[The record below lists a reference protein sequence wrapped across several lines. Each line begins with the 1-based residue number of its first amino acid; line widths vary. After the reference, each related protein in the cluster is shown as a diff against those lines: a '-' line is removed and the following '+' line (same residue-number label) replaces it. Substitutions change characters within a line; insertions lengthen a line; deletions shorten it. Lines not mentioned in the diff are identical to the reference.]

1 MTSRGLPLVAGPMI
15 SWADLASLGAGL
27 QRGARGVADGVT
39 DVLIG
44 HPMPSCAARNLDAD
58 NIACHHRSIN
68 ICCGG
73 DAGSLG
79 TGHPWRCRSWHVGGI
94 DSGMLRI
101 STPDYWNA
109 RGLVYVRASTDP
121 DPGLGTNRD
130 EDYVISGFKY
140 ATVNSVVCST
150 GQTNGTDCGLVTS
163 ALTTGSFNTAFGP
176 FNYTDV
182 AEVTGLCRAGGDS
195 GGPYHRIGYAYG
207 TQTSRSSNTSGCRVK
222 YTRVAAGLDLNNVNL
237 VRN

>member
-79 TGHPWRCRSWHVGGI
+79 TGHPWRCRSWHRGGHRQRHAA
-94 DSGMLRI
+94 DLN
-101 STPDYWNA
+101 P
-109 RGLVYVRASTDP
+109 GLLERSRLGVRPSYTDP

-163 ALTTGSFNTAFGP
+163 ALTTGSFNTAFGT

-182 AEVTGLCRAGGDS
+182 
-195 GGPYHRIGYAYG
+195 
-207 TQTSRSSNTSGCRVK
+207 
-222 YTRVAAGLDLNNVNL
+222 
-237 VRN
+237 